1 MLSDTL
7 TEGLSA
13 YEIGA
18 KLRALRLR
26 KKLGLVEL
34 GQHTGLSPAMLS
46 KIERGRLFPTLPTL
60 LRIALVFSVGLDHF
74 FRPRGD
80 EERVAIVRKG
90 ERRRFPDRPD
100 AAPVSYWFESLDFRA
115 VERKLNAYLAEFE
128 PLEPERVVPHSHP
141 GAEFLHV
148 LSGTLMLVFGNEE
161 HRLEVGDSAYFP
173 SSRPH
178 GYRRAGGE
186 RCTAIVVSAP

>member
-7 TEGLSA
+7 IEGLSA

-18 KLRALRLR
+18 KVRRLRLR

-46 KIERGRLFPTLPTL
+46 KIERGKLFPTLPTL
-60 LRIALVFSVGLDHF
+60 LRIALVFSVDLGHF
-74 FRPRGD
+74 FSPKDD
-80 EERVAIVRKG
+80 EEPVAVVRKA

-100 AAPVSYWFESLDFRA
+100 ASAVSYWFESLDFRA
-115 VERKLNAYLAEFE
+115 VDRKLNAYLAEFE
-128 PLEPERVVPHSHP
+128 PLEADQVVPHSHP
-141 GAEFLHV
+141 GAEFLYV
-148 LSGTLMLVFGNEE
+148 LSGKLALGFGQEE
-161 HRLEVGDSAYFP
+161 QLLDAGDSAYFP

-178 GYRRAGGE
+178 GYRRVGHE
-186 RCTAIVVSAP
+186 RCTAVVISVP